1 MNEQR
6 TAHVRGPR
14 GQAFADLVRGL
25 APEHILCVS
34 LDISKYFH
42 VVMIH
47 NGLGE
52 IVTPPFD
59 IDIYQSGF
67 DQLCQAIQRA
77 KAATQAQVVLVGME
91 PTSHYFENLA
101 RHLLQQ
107 AQPVKLINSFAV
119 KQNRE
124 QHLMRRE
131 KTDQIDVAAIGD
143 LLRRGEGTPYHP
155 AAGIYLQVQQLDR
168 VRLGKVKLAG
178 ILKNQ
183 IIGHLDRIFPG
194 LLILD
199 EAAQRRSAPLFNTD
213 FWHCQT
219 LQDLIRV
226 CPNPHTL
233 STLTP
238 KQLVQAFHAQHRR
251 LGPVT
256 AAKIIAQARKTLLPD
271 AELAAIRCELL
282 HHDLALLEAVQTHL
296 TQLESRLAELVAHTP
311 YHIWAKLKGLSV
323 VQVASLAAAIGDP
336 ANYTDAS
343 RIFRRSGLVSG
354 RNDSGNHQRKG
365 KGNHILKT
373 GDVYLRRALMSA
385 VATLILHQS
394 VLARYSQHLQ
404 VTKPAGVARVATAR
418 KTIGILWAVLRDQSS
433 NTLITG
439 KGVVM

>member
-1 MNEQR
+1 MSVG
-6 TAHVRGPR
+6 H
-14 GQAFADLVRGL
+14 GQAFADLVRGI

-52 IVTPPFD
+52 IVVPTFD

-67 DQLCQAIQRA
+67 EQLGQAIERA
-77 KAATQAQVVLVGME
+77 KTSTQAQVVLVGME

-101 RHLLQQ
+101 QHLLQQ
-107 AQPVKLINSFAV
+107 AQPVTLINSFAV

-124 QHLMRRE
+124 QQLMRRE

-143 LLRRGEGTPYHP
+143 LLRRGEGTRYRP
-155 AAGIYLQVQQLDR
+155 ATGVYLQLQQLDR
-168 VRLGKVKLAG
+168 VRLGKVKLAN

-194 LLILD
+194 LILLD
-199 EAAQRRSAPLFNTD
+199 DAARQRYTPVFNTD
-213 FWHCQT
+213 FWACQT

-226 CPNPHTL
+226 CPNPHDL
-233 STLTP
+233 GALTP
-238 KQLVQAFHAQHRR
+238 QQLVRLFHAQNRR
-251 LGPVT
+251 LGPMT
-256 AAKIIAQARKTLLPD
+256 AAKLIAQARKTLLPK
-271 AELAAIRCELL
+271 AELVAIRCELL
-282 HHDLALLEAVQTHL
+282 QHDLALLEAVQAHL
-296 TQLESRLAELVAHTP
+296 AQLESRLAELIAQTP
-311 YHIWAKLKGLSV
+311 YQVWVKLKGLSV

-336 ANYTDAS
+336 ANYTDA
-343 RIFRRSGLVSG
+343 RQIFRRSGLVSG
-354 RNDSGNHQRKG
+354 RNDSGNRQRRG
-365 KGNHILKT
+365 RGNHILKT

-385 VATLILHQS
+385 TTTLILHQPI
-394 VLARYSQHLQ
+394 LTRYTKHLQ

-418 KTIGILWAVLRDQSS
+418 KAIGILWAVLRDQTS

-439 KGVVM
+439 KEADM

>member
-1 MNEQR
+1 MNEQPS
-6 TAHVRGPR
+6 AHARGPR
-14 GQAFADLVRGL
+14 GQAFADLVRGI
-25 APEHILCVS
+25 APEQLLCVS

-52 IVTPPFD
+52 IVIPTFD
-59 IDIYQSGF
+59 IDIYQTGF
-67 DQLCQAIQRA
+67 DQLGQAIARA
-77 KAATQAQVVLVGME
+77 KATTQAQVVLVGME

-107 AQPVKLINSFAV
+107 VQPVKLINSFAV

-155 AAGIYLQVQQLDR
+155 ATGVYLRLQQLDR
-168 VRLGKVKLAG
+168 VRLGKVRLAS

-183 IIGHLDRIFPG
+183 IIAHLDRIFPG

-199 EAAQRRSAPLFNTD
+199 EAAQQRYPPLFNTD

-226 CPNPHTL
+226 CPNPHDL
-233 STLTP
+233 ITLTP
-238 KQLVQAFHAQHRR
+238 AQLVQAFHAQHCR

-256 AAKIIAQARKTLLPD
+256 AAKIIAQAHKTLLPD
-271 AELAAIRCELL
+271 VELATIRCELL
-282 HHDLALLEAVQTHL
+282 HHDLALLETVQTHL
-296 TQLESRLAELVAHTP
+296 AQFESRLAELVAQTP
-311 YHIWAKLKGLSV
+311 YHVWANLKGLSL

-336 ANYTDAS
+336 ANYTDAKQ
-343 RIFRRSGLVSG
+343 IFRRSGLVSG

-385 VATLILHQS
+385 TATLILHQP
-394 VLARYSQHLQ
+394 VLARYSQQLQ
-404 VTKPAGVARVATAR
+404 ITKPAGVARVATAR
-418 KTIGILWAVLRDQSS
+418 KTLGILWAVLRDQSS
-433 NTLITG
+433 NTLITC
-439 KGVVM
+439 KGTDM